1 VPDLFGHFYRYGG
14 RDREIYVG
22 QTYCISHHTRVFVR
36 AREWVC
42 SDLWEYSREVRPVKL
57 YDSVA
62 RERENALTA
71 AGSDR
76 YLPIWFLHHVTRDQ
90 FLDFVNQVPKTRNWK

>member
-1 VPDLFGHFYRYGG
+1 MSVR
-14 RDREIYVG
+14 R
-22 QTYCISHHTRVFVR
+22 ISHHTRVFVR

-42 SDLWEYSREVRPVKL
+42 SDSWAYSREVRSVKL

-76 YLPIWFLHHVTRDQ
+76 YLPIWFFTSRDSRSIPG
-90 FLDFVNQVPKTRNWK
+90 LRKPDSEN